1 MRRLVLVGWCA
12 LLAACADPDSVV
24 LVRSLL
30 TDRPPEVTVER
41 GSEQRTLTQPLDTV
55 DVRADQLTP
64 RRSTLE
70 EVRARYGGML
80 DSVPEPSRMYTL
92 LFATGQQAL
101 PPDAEPT
108 IVALLADV
116 ASHPVVEV
124 QITGHTDRMGSVEAN
139 DRLSLER
146 AIAVRDALLARGLT
160 ASLVRVVGRG
170 EREPLVRTGD
180 EVPEI
185 YNRRVDILVR

>member
-1 MRRLVLVGWCA
+1 MRRLVLLCWCC
-12 LLAACADPDSVV
+12 LLAACTDPDSVV

-41 GSEQRTLTQPLDTV
+41 GTQQQTLTQSLDTV
-55 DVRADQLTP
+55 DVRGDQLTP

-70 EVRARYGGML
+70 EVRARYGATL
-80 DSVPEPSRMYTL
+80 DTLPEVSRMYTL

-108 IVALLADV
+108 IVSLLADV
-116 ASHPVVEV
+116 ASHPAVEV

-139 DRLSLER
+139 DRLSLDR
-146 AIAVRDALLARGLT
+146 AIAVRDALLARGLR

-180 EVPEI
+180 EVPEVH
-185 YNRRVDILVR
+185 NRRVDILVR